1 MTDKKY
7 IKFQDLSELIDIG
20 AVEVEAR
27 KLWEKQ
33 QRRQRR
39 LEQWMVRLMPFGLL
53 VMAIVFYLLSA
64 QHTAM
69 IVNMITPGWGWVAPI
84 GFELGIVIIAA
95 IREARWRSWFTWAIM
110 MTLIGMSIIIN
121 VSGGFLSIVDFGIE
135 TDISKLTTM
144 QLVDRFGILPAALQ
158 VALSIVIPFGV
169 AIPVLASMVGESL
182 VKLAMGRIKLQG
194 DDDNARWINEMG
206 RVMYNALLHAA
217 LKTGAGATTAAKWAR
232 AVSSG
237 MSDYDPVVDARARGL
252 AAHEPSAAGAMGF
265 LAIRGQKVLSQDSP
279 GQSEQMFGSQ
289 NATVAENAQV
299 QNDRKD
305 GLAQTVR
312 VKKEDVVAWM
322 RGREDWQHLS
332 DRDVARMYMQE
343 KFGVDSDSAY
353 KTVQR
358 ARKDVEQ

>member
-27 KLWEKQ
+27 KAWEKQ

-39 LEQWMVRLMPFGLL
+39 LEQWMMRLMPFGLL
-53 VMAIVFYLLSA
+53 VMAVVFYLLSA

-69 IVNMITPGWGWVAPI
+69 IVNLITPGWGWVAPI

-95 IREARWRSWFTWAIM
+95 IREARWRSWFTWSLM
-110 MTLIGMSIIIN
+110 MSLIGMSIIIN
-121 VSGGFLSIVDFGIE
+121 VAGGFLSVVDYGVQG
-135 TDISKLTTM
+135 DISKLTAV
-144 QLVDRFGILPAALQ
+144 QLIEQFGLLPAALQ
-158 VALSIVIPFGV
+158 VALAIVMPFGI
-169 AIPVLASMVGESL
+169 AIPVMASMVGESL
-182 VKLAMGRIKLQG
+182 VKLAMGRIKLQT

-217 LKTGAGATTAAKWAR
+217 LKAGAGANTAAKWAR
-232 AVSSG
+232 AVTNG
-237 MSDYDPVVDARARGL
+237 MSDYDPGVDARARGL
-252 AAHEPSAAGAMGF
+252 VATNPSPAAAMGF

-279 GQSEQMFGSQ
+279 GLSEQMFVSQ
-289 NATVAENAQV
+289 NATVAGNAQV

-305 GLAQTVR
+305 GLSQTVR
-312 VKKEDVVAWM
+312 VKKDDVVAWM

-358 ARKDVEQ
+358 ARKDMQ